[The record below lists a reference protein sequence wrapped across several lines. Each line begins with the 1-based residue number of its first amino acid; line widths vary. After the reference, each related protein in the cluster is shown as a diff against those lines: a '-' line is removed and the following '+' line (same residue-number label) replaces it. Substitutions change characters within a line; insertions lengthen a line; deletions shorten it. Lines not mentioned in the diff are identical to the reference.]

1 MQSEDNFPV
10 TSCYC
15 TGNPEAREISHRGKP
30 HVHCPCAKCNGR
42 AVWRM
47 TAWRHLKQ
55 SSTELTCTPVKK
67 ARSNALEEPE
77 CSPLEPLMEYE
88 EQDFD
93 PEHVFRFAGSY
104 SEFPHSSDVCAGGR
118 APTSKLGMRES
129 MGGDLL
135 RERRLAL
142 ILS

>member
-15 TGNPEAREISHRGKP
+15 TGTPEAREIRHRGKP
-30 HVHCPCAKCNGR
+30 HVHCPCAKCKGR
-42 AVWRM
+42 AVWHM

-67 ARSNALEEPE
+67 ACSNALEEPE
-77 CSPLEPLMEYE
+77 CLPLEPIIEYE

-93 PEHVFRFAGSY
+93 PKPVFWFAGN
-104 SEFPHSSDVCAGGR
+104 
-118 APTSKLGMRES
+118 
-129 MGGDLL
+129 
-135 RERRLAL
+135 
-142 ILS
+142 I